1 MDLLVALVPDRL
13 PRMTEVR
20 DRRPVVVFTFAVAVV
35 TGVLFGLAP
44 ALQFSNPDVLASLK
58 DGRSPASSSRRR
70 LRAALVAC
78 EFALAVV
85 LLVGATLL
93 VRSFWRL
100 QQVNTGVDAAGVLTA
115 RLWLPQPNDPTV
127 GKYFK
132 HEARYALF
140 ENIMERLRALPGV
153 TAVAAV
159 QALPLDSPR
168 GGSTITIDGRE
179 TPEAAGQ
186 FPAVAVNIA
195 SQEYFGLMRIPII
208 RGRAFTADDAPTGT
222 PVIVVSREL
231 ARQYFSD
238 RDPVG
243 QRIHFGGPRS
253 TNPWM
258 TIVGVVGDV
267 LGERL
272 DAPPR
277 ATMYRPL
284 TQASSLSM
292 GMVVRSSGDLSRLE
306 QVMGQT
312 VRGADPDLPVY
323 AVRTMAAIER
333 SASAS
338 RRFSMRMLGAFALLA
353 LTLAAIGIYGV
364 MAHLVS
370 QRTREIGIRMALGAR
385 PTAVVGMV
393 VSQAIRLAGAGVVLG
408 LAAAYMI
415 TEMMAG
421 MLFQVSPTD
430 PWTFVGI
437 GALMTITALLAAATP
452 ARRAA
457 RVDPIVALRTE

>member
-1 MDLLVALVPDRL
+1 
-13 PRMTEVR
+13 MTEVR
-20 DRRPVVVFTFAVAVV
+20 IDSTVVVFTFAVAVV
-35 TGVLFGLAP
+35 TGMLFGLAP

-195 SQEYFGLMRIPII
+195 SQDI
-208 RGRAFTADDAPTGT
+208 RPDAHPNHPWPRVHGRRRAHRHAGDRGQPGAGAA
-222 PVIVVSREL
+222 VL
-231 ARQYFSD
+231 SD

-364 MAHLVS
+364 MTHLVS